1 MLLSLFCFVSLPVIQ
16 RHFSLFKLSSKFSRP
31 FSFYDS
37 ELLTTN
43 AQIPNIEYIKFCKF
57 WVSYHCQFEYVYFT
71 LLPYTSIGSFLI
83 MIPPGSLFLKFFKSY
98 KAALTQKPLF
108 LTSAIWILNPYYI
121 VTPTKVT
128 NSYWITKLEVEKK
141 DIQKEI

>member
-1 MLLSLFCFVSLPVIQ
+1 MLLSLFCFVSLPAIM
-16 RHFSLFKLSSKFSRP
+16 RHFSLSKLSSKFSRP

-43 AQIPNIEYIKFCKF
+43 AQIPNIEYIRVLKVLGNLTTVSLSTYISNSFHIQVLVAF
-57 WVSYHCQFEYVYFT
+57 WLWFPQVHFSSNF
-71 LLPYTSIGSFLI
+71 SS
-83 MIPPGSLFLKFFKSY
+83 
-98 KAALTQKPLF
+98 
-108 LTSAIWILNPYYI
+108 LTSLHSLKKLYSWPLSFGFSTPTV